1 MNAILKLINEIRIN
15 NRKMKL
21 SVLAS
26 SLVFYLILAI
36 IPFFELLEY
45 ILNKFGI
52 IEETI
57 SNVKVF
63 DGKWT
68 TIYFIIYFCYVSSKL
83 LHMLH
88 QISDLMYYNIK
99 ERPHLKLRILSFIY
113 LIVILIITVTMIV
126 SLTYFSYISNRF
138 NIPIRFIISFL
149 QFIFPLTWIIFLF
162 IFLYNV

>member
-113 LIVILIITVTMIV
+113 LIIILIITVTMIV
-126 SLTYFSYISNRF
+126 SLTYFS
-138 NIPIRFIISFL
+138 
-149 QFIFPLTWIIFLF
+149 
-162 IFLYNV
+162 

>member
-52 IEETI
+52 IEEKI
-57 SNVKVF
+57 
-63 DGKWT
+63 
-68 TIYFIIYFCYVSSKL
+68 
-83 LHMLH
+83 
-88 QISDLMYYNIK
+88 
-99 ERPHLKLRILSFIY
+99 
-113 LIVILIITVTMIV
+113 
-126 SLTYFSYISNRF
+126 
-138 NIPIRFIISFL
+138 
-149 QFIFPLTWIIFLF
+149 
-162 IFLYNV
+162 

>member
-63 DGKWT
+63 D
-68 TIYFIIYFCYVSSKL
+68 
-83 LHMLH
+83 
-88 QISDLMYYNIK
+88 
-99 ERPHLKLRILSFIY
+99 
-113 LIVILIITVTMIV
+113 
-126 SLTYFSYISNRF
+126 
-138 NIPIRFIISFL
+138 
-149 QFIFPLTWIIFLF
+149 
-162 IFLYNV
+162 

>member
-57 SNVKVF
+57 SNVKEYSEFYKKIENSYLVKYEILEN
-63 DGKWT
+63 G
-68 TIYFIIYFCYVSSKL
+68 
-83 LHMLH
+83 
-88 QISDLMYYNIK
+88 ISRSEFSNGAILYANNSDKAKESPAGILQSFEYALAVQWETGGDLI
-99 ERPHLKLRILSFIY
+99 E
-113 LIVILIITVTMIV
+113 
-126 SLTYFSYISNRF
+126 SN
-138 NIPIRFIISFL
+138 
-149 QFIFPLTWIIFLF
+149 
-162 IFLYNV
+162 

>member
-68 TIYFIIYFCYVSSKL
+68 TIYFIIYFCYV
-83 LHMLH
+83 
-88 QISDLMYYNIK
+88 
-99 ERPHLKLRILSFIY
+99 
-113 LIVILIITVTMIV
+113 
-126 SLTYFSYISNRF
+126 
-138 NIPIRFIISFL
+138 
-149 QFIFPLTWIIFLF
+149 
-162 IFLYNV
+162 